1 MTLSTRIYH
10 KLMMCHRVTPKGIK
24 KMINC
29 ELIWRVI
36 IPIIL
41 IVVTI
46 LTSLLYAKIFRKSD
60 YLESLIFILFLI
72 NLLYG
77 QFLVACSSNYILET
91 ICLFTANESGLCNRH
106 PASVNGVIFFSLAF
120 LLLISC
126 LTAWESLCDD
136 KR

>member
-1 MTLSTRIYH
+1 MS
-10 KLMMCHRVTPKGIK
+10 
-24 KMINC
+24 NC

-41 IVVTI
+41 ITATI
-46 LTSLLYAKIFRKSD
+46 FASLLYTKIFCKSD

>member
-1 MTLSTRIYH
+1 MS
-10 KLMMCHRVTPKGIK
+10 
-24 KMINC
+24 NC
-29 ELIWRVI
+29 ELIWIVI

-41 IVVTI
+41 ITATI
-46 LTSLLYAKIFRKSD
+46 FVSLLYTKIFRKSD

-77 QFLVACSSNYILET
+77 PFLVACSSNYILET
-91 ICLFTANESGLCNRH
+91 ICLFTANESGICNSH
-106 PASVNGVIFFSLAF
+106 PASANGVIFFSLAF

-126 LTAWESLCDD
+126 LIAWESLCDD